1 MEYSL
6 EIIAESNL
14 KIINYLDVTFKLKD
28 GTFRPYH
35 KSGDQMQYIH
45 SESNYPQNIIKHIRA
60 SIKTCL
66 SNVSSTEAIF
76 KESTSH
82 YQNNLRQSKYNKP
95 IDTKDQKHS
104 KDKRKIIWFNP
115 LFSKNVSTKIG
126 ISFVS
131 LLDLYSPKK
140 PQL

>member
-35 KSGDQMQYIH
+35 KPGDQMQYIH
-45 SESNYPQNIIKHIRA
+45 SESNYPQNIIKHIPA

-66 SNVSSTEAIF
+66 SNVSSTETIF

-82 YQNNLRQSKYNKP
+82 YQNNLRQSKYNKKLSHKP
-95 IDTKDQKHS
+95 TDTNHQKHS
-104 KDKRKIIWFNP
+104 THKSKII
-115 LFSKNVSTKIG
+115 
-126 ISFVS
+126 
-131 LLDLYSPKK
+131 
-140 PQL
+140 